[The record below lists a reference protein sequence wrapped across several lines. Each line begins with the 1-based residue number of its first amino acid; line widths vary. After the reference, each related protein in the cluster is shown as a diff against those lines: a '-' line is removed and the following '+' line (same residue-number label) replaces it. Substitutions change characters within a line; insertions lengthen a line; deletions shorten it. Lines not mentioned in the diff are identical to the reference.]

1 MKERP
6 SPLIFH
12 LARNM
17 KTKLLL
23 VDDHQMFL
31 DGLIEIL
38 SKEEKYELIGTA
50 TNGKEALELIEK
62 SKVDIVITDVS
73 MPVMDGEDL
82 LKSIREQ
89 FKDVRVIMLTMD
101 DSGKRIS
108 KLIRGGADSY
118 LFKNASK
125 EELIQA
131 IDHVARGEQFFN
143 ARIQRSL
150 LDTIVPDRKTDQLH
164 KVKEELTEREKQILV
179 MISQEFTQQEIAD
192 KLFISPNTVVYH
204 KRKLMLLLDVKS
216 VAGLVRKSAEM
227 GLI

>member
-1 MKERP
+1 
-6 SPLIFH
+6 
-12 LARNM
+12 M
-17 KTKLLL
+17 KTRLLL

-31 DGLIEIL
+31 DGLVEIL
-38 SKEEKYELIGTA
+38 SKEVKYDIVGTA
-50 TNGKEALELIEK
+50 KNGQEAISILQREA
-62 SKVDIVITDVS
+62 VDIVITDVS
-73 MPVMDGEDL
+73 MPVMDGEEL
-82 LKSIREQ
+82 LSSIREQ
-89 FKDVRVIMLTMD
+89 FKHVRVIMLTMD

-108 KLIRGGADSY
+108 RLIRGGADSY

-125 EELIQA
+125 EELIEA

-143 ARIQRSL
+143 ARIQRSI
-150 LDTIVPDRKTDQLH
+150 LDEMVPNRKVEQLNH
-164 KVKEELTEREKQILV
+164 LKEELTDREKQILV

>member
-1 MKERP
+1 
-6 SPLIFH
+6 
-12 LARNM
+12 M
-17 KTKLLL
+17 KTRLLL
-23 VDDHQMFL
+23 VDDQQMFL
-31 DGLIEIL
+31 DGLVEIL
-38 SKEEKYELIGTA
+38 SKEINYELVGA
-50 TNGKEALELIEK
+50 AKNGKEALELI
-62 SKVDIVITDVS
+62 STNTVDIVITDVS
-73 MPVMDGEDL
+73 MPVMDGEEL
-82 LKSIREQ
+82 LKQIREQ
-89 FKDVRVIMLTMD
+89 FSKIRVIMLTMD

-125 EELIQA
+125 EELIEA

-143 ARIQRSL
+143 ARIQRSI
-150 LDTIVPDRKTDQLH
+150 LDNIVPDRKTDELH
-164 KVKEELTEREKQILV
+164 KVKEELTDREKQILI
-179 MISQEFTQQEIAD
+179 MISQEFTQQEIAE

>member
-1 MKERP
+1 
-6 SPLIFH
+6 
-12 LARNM
+12 M
-17 KTKLLL
+17 KTRLLL

-31 DGLIEIL
+31 DGLVEIL
-38 SKEEKYELIGTA
+38 SKEVKYDIVGTA
-50 TNGKEALELIEK
+50 KNGQEAITVLK
-62 SKVDIVITDVS
+62 NTAVDIVITDVS
-73 MPVMDGEDL
+73 MPIMDGEEL
-82 LKSIREQ
+82 LNSIRDQ
-89 FKDVRVIMLTMD
+89 FQHVRVIMLTMD

-108 KLIRGGADSY
+108 RLIRGGADSY

-125 EELIQA
+125 EELIEA

-143 ARIQRSL
+143 ARIQRSI
-150 LDTIVPDRKTDQLH
+150 LDEMVPNRKVEQLNH
-164 KVKEELTEREKQILV
+164 LKEELTDREKQILV

>member
-1 MKERP
+1 
-6 SPLIFH
+6 
-12 LARNM
+12 M
-17 KTKLLL
+17 KTRLLL

-31 DGLIEIL
+31 DGLVEIL
-38 SKEEKYELIGTA
+38 SKEVQYDIVGTA
-50 TNGKEALELIEK
+50 KNGQEAISILQREA
-62 SKVDIVITDVS
+62 VDIVITDVS
-73 MPVMDGEDL
+73 MPVMDGEEL
-82 LKSIREQ
+82 LNSIREQ
-89 FKDVRVIMLTMD
+89 FKHVRVIMLTMD

-108 KLIRGGADSY
+108 RLIRGGADSY

-125 EELIQA
+125 EELIEA
-131 IDHVARGEQFFN
+131 INHVARGEQFFN
-143 ARIQRSL
+143 ARVQRSI
-150 LDTIVPDRKTDQLH
+150 LDDMVPNRKVEQLNH
-164 KVKEELTEREKQILV
+164 LKEELTDREKQILV

>member
-1 MKERP
+1 MK
-6 SPLIFH
+6 I
-12 LARNM
+12 
-17 KTKLLL
+17 KLLL

-31 DGLIEIL
+31 DGLKEIL
-38 SKEEKYELIGTA
+38 SKEEKYELVGTA
-50 TNGKEALELIEK
+50 KNGQEALSILEDNA
-62 SKVDIVITDVS
+62 VDIVITDVS
-73 MPVMDGEDL
+73 MPVMDGEEL
-82 LKSIREQ
+82 LTKVREQ

-101 DSGKRIS
+101 DSGKRIA

-125 EELIQA
+125 EELMEA
-131 IDHVARGEQFFN
+131 IDHVSTGEQFFN
-143 ARIQRSL
+143 ARIQRAI
-150 LDTIVPDRKTDQLH
+150 LDNIVPERKANKLQNIKD
-164 KVKEELTEREKQILV
+164 EFTEREKQILI
-179 MISQEFTQQEIAD
+179 MISKEYTQQEIAD

>member
-6 SPLIFH
+6 SPLISH
-12 LARNM
+12 SKKNM
-17 KTKLLL
+17 KTRLLL

-38 SKEEKYELIGTA
+38 SKETKYELIGA
-50 TNGKEALELIEK
+50 AAHGIEALSILEK
-62 SKVDIVITDVS
+62 GDVDLVITDVS
-73 MPVMDGEDL
+73 MPIMDGEEL
-82 LKSIREQ
+82 LKSIRER
-89 FKDVRVIMLTMD
+89 FKHVRVIMLTMD

-118 LFKNASK
+118 LFKNATK
-125 EELIQA
+125 EELIEA

-150 LDTIVPDRKTDQLH
+150 LDTIVPDRKVDQLH
-164 KVKEELTEREKQILV
+164 KVKDELTEREKQILV

>member
-1 MKERP
+1 
-6 SPLIFH
+6 
-12 LARNM
+12 
-17 KTKLLL
+17 
-23 VDDHQMFL
+23 MFL
-31 DGLIEIL
+31 DGLVEIL
-38 SKEEKYELIGTA
+38 SKEVKYDIVGTA
-50 TNGKEALELIEK
+50 KNGQEAITVLK
-62 SKVDIVITDVS
+62 NTAVDIVITDVS
-73 MPVMDGEDL
+73 MPVMDGEEL
-82 LKSIREQ
+82 LNSIRDQ
-89 FKDVRVIMLTMD
+89 FQHVRVIMLTMD

-108 KLIRGGADSY
+108 RLIRGGADSY

-125 EELIQA
+125 EELIEA

-143 ARIQRSL
+143 ARIQRSI
-150 LDTIVPDRKTDQLH
+150 LDEMVPNRKVEQLNH
-164 KVKEELTEREKQILV
+164 LKEELTDREKQILV